1 MNDDKIVVQEVIR
14 VGSIPDN
21 MVYWTAPLHATLWA
35 NTAVTTNTWEI
46 EVNFND

>member
-21 MVYWTAPLHATLWA
+21 MIYWSKPIGKDDPWSERGEDCMP
-35 NTAVTTNTWEI
+35 WEI
-46 EVNFND
+46 EVNFD